1 MCKSIMDVLEVGLFS
16 SPFLG
21 RIWIPR
27 PGRVFHLTAPVLNV
41 QVILKPTINDP
52 AELIKNFSKKEGY
65 DIIDVYSDA
74 FDGRATYRDKRIE
87 KRNVM
92 LKPKPSIDT
101 IQPYQGGKPIEEVR
115 RELGITTD
123 IIKLASNE
131 NPFGPSPLAMQ
142 AISESATQV
151 HLYPDGNAYYLK
163 ADLAEY
169 LNISAEHLIL
179 GNGSNDVL
187 QFVAEAYLAPGDEV
201 IYAAGAFVVYSLV
214 TKLCSATAVVVPMVA
229 HTHDL
234 SAMAAAITEKTK
246 VIFVANPNNPTG
258 TMVTAEETAAFM
270 ERVPDDVLVVFDE
283 AYYEYVDR
291 SDYPQTLPYVLAG
304 RNFIITRTFS
314 KIYGLAGLR
323 IGYGIAPPPL
333 IETLNRVRQP
343 FNCSLVGQAAAR
355 AALKDTAHVTKSRKQ
370 NAVGKVFLYEAF
382 DDMGLRYV
390 ESEGNFIMLHLEQSG
405 ADIADALLKEGVI
418 VRPIGGYG
426 YPNAVRVTIG
436 TQQEN
441 EKFIKALKVVS
452 H

>member
-1 MCKSIMDVLEVGLFS
+1 MIHRQRSVVR
-16 SPFLG
+16 G
-21 RIWIPR
+21 RESEFPPTEGDRKKHFDKW
-27 PGRVFHLTAPVLNV
+27 V
-41 QVILKPTINDP
+41 QC
-52 AELIKNFSKKEGY
+52 
-65 DIIDVYSDA
+65 DIIDLYLGVFS
-74 FDGRATYRDKRIE
+74 GRACNHTDTRIE
-87 KRNVM
+87 KRYVM

-131 NPFGPSPLAMQ
+131 NPLGPSPLAMQ
-142 AISESATQV
+142 AISESVTQV

-163 ADLAEY
+163 EDLAEY
-169 LNISAEHLIL
+169 VGISAEHLIL

-187 QFVAEAYLAPGDEV
+187 QLVAEAYVAPDDEV

-214 TKLCSATAVVVPMVA
+214 TKLCSATAVVVPMVS

-234 SAMAAAITEKTK
+234 SAMAAAITDKTK

-258 TMVTAEETAAFM
+258 TMVTADETAAFM

-291 SDYPQTLPYVLAG
+291 SDYPQTLPYVLEG

-355 AALKDTAHVTKSRKQ
+355 AALKDTAHVTESREQ
-370 NAVGKVFLYEAF
+370 NAVGRTFLYDAF
-382 DDMGLRYV
+382 DNMGLRYV
-390 ESEGNFIMLHLEQSG
+390 ETEGNFIMLHLEQSG
-405 ADIADALLKEGVI
+405 ADVADALLKEGVI
-418 VRPIGGYG
+418 VRPIAGYG

-436 TQQEN
+436 TQREN
-441 EKFIKALKVVS
+441 EKFIKALKVS
-452 H
+452 TENH

>member
-1 MCKSIMDVLEVGLFS
+1 
-16 SPFLG
+16 
-21 RIWIPR
+21 
-27 PGRVFHLTAPVLNV
+27 
-41 QVILKPTINDP
+41 
-52 AELIKNFSKKEGY
+52 
-65 DIIDVYSDA
+65 
-74 FDGRATYRDKRIE
+74 
-87 KRNVM
+87 M

-115 RELGITTD
+115 RELGITD

-131 NPFGPSPLAMQ
+131 NPLGPSPLAMQ
-142 AISESATQV
+142 AISESVTQV

-163 ADLAEY
+163 EDLAEY
-169 LNISAEHLIL
+169 IGISAQHLIL

-187 QFVAEAYLAPGDEV
+187 QLVAEAYVAPGDEV

-214 TKLCSATAVVVPMVA
+214 TKLCSATAVVVPMVE

-234 SAMAAAITEKTK
+234 SAMASAITDKTK

-258 TMVTAEETAAFM
+258 TMVTADETAAFM

-291 SDYPQTLPYVLAG
+291 SDYPQTLPYVLEG

-323 IGYGIAPPPL
+323 IGYGIAPAPL
-333 IETLNRVRQP
+333 VETLNRVRQP
-343 FNCSLVGQAAAR
+343 FNCSLVGQAAAQ
-355 AALKDTAHVTKSRKQ
+355 AALKDTAHVTKSREQ
-370 NAVGKVFLYEAF
+370 NASGKAFLYDAF
-382 DDMGLRYV
+382 DNMGLRYV

-405 ADIADALLKEGVI
+405 TDVTDALLKEGVI
-418 VRPIGGYG
+418 VRPIRSYG

-441 EKFIKALKVVS
+441 ERFIDALAKCQP
-452 H
+452 